1 LPIGELKGEYGEN
14 ARLLRVPVGGEVSM
28 EVIIRVILIFFFIQ
42 FLVVI
47 TIMAVALLSAR
58 QEVPVWDREP
68 RRERH
73 GPSFAFVIH
82 LPSRILRSVVRLVQS
97 MHLRSVY

>member
-1 LPIGELKGEYGEN
+1 LKGECGKN
-14 ARLLRVPVGGEVSM
+14 AGSLRAPVGGEVSM
-28 EVIIRVILIFFFIQ
+28 EVIIRVILMFFFIQ

-58 QEVPVWDREP
+58 REVPVWDREP
-68 RRERH
+68 RRERR